1 MKGHPKYK
9 VGDKVS
15 FCINDITRKGVVF
28 IVDAYGAID
37 TNDVSYDILV
47 EKENCLYK
55 HVEEQY
61 VYQNL

>member
-1 MKGHPKYK
+1 MKGYPKHK

-15 FCINDITRKGVVF
+15 FCINGITRIGVVH